1 MDSPGGLPINI
12 FDAGVIGVLLLSAIF
27 AYTRGFVHEVL
38 AVAGWVG
45 AIFATIYGF
54 PFLKPYF
61 RSVIAVELFADLAA
75 GVVIFVVALVVLSML
90 TRTISGRVQNS
101 ALNSIDRAL
110 GFLFGL
116 ARGAVIV
123 CIAYLGLELMM
134 PKEEQPDWVKNA
146 RSLQLIEPGARILTA
161 LVPDRSG
168 EKGDENKNGKNNG
181 AADPSA
187 IVRELLAPSAKGS
200 DAKRPDGYNKKER
213 QDIERLIGTSD
224 QPK

>member
-1 MDSPGGLPINI
+1 MDNPAGLPINI

-61 RSVIAVELFADLAA
+61 RDFISVELFAYLTA
-75 GVVIFVVALVVLSML
+75 GVVIFVITLVILSML
-90 TRTISGRVQNS
+90 TRAISGRVQNS

-123 CIAYLGLELMM
+123 CIAYLGLELVV
-134 PKEEQPDWVKNA
+134 PKEEQPEWVQTA

-168 EKGDENKNGKNNG
+168 EKTDEKKDG
-181 AADPSA
+181 ATDPSA

-200 DAKRPDGYNKKER
+200 DAKRPDGYGKKER
-213 QDIERLIGTSD
+213 QNIERLIGTSD